1 MTNEAPGPQKL
12 LGVAELARACGTTAS
27 ALRRLRYRAAKG
39 EFKQPFPG
47 PDFETST
54 DQSEIAGWLPQSVPL
69 VKQWIADNLRGL
81 DWRKG
86 VIGDIRYRKNQEQ
99 YAAAHKPS
107 DAATGLP
114 EDETANR

>member
-1 MTNEAPGPQKL
+1 MTNEAPEPQKL

-69 VKQWIADNLRGL
+69 VKKWIADNLRGL

-86 VIGDIRYRKNQEQ
+86 VIGDIRYSKNQEQ